1 MVRKLNKSY
10 ENQDNQKFV
19 LLGTKIPV
27 KTSKDDKLLIE
38 AFDRV
43 KEKISTIDEQASQAS
58 KMQVALLA
66 AMNLAGE
73 LIEQEKKD
81 VPAEI
86 SPRIRQRVKDITLKL
101 KQLEV

>member
-1 MVRKLNKSY
+1 MNKDY
-10 ENQDNQKFV
+10 NNTENQKFV

-38 AFDRV
+38 AFNRV
-43 KEKISTIDEQASQAS
+43 KEKIEAIDEQASQAS
-58 KMQVALLA
+58 KMQVTLLA

-73 LIEQEKKD
+73 LIEREKKD

-86 SPRIRQRVKDITLKL
+86 SQQIRQRVEDLTLKL